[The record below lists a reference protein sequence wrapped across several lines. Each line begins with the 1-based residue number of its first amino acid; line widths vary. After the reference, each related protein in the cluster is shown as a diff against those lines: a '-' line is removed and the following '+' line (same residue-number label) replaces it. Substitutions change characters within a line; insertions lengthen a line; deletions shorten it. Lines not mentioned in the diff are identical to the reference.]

1 MFSGLPPLPV
11 PIQRHQI
18 QKFTACVDAISLRAR
33 YLLYS
38 VCHERLNLCIL
49 SFFVRYLSQ
58 LECSRGTFLRCCPL
72 TFQLLT
78 TAGIGEKHWEIVY

>member
-33 YLLYS
+33 CILYS
-38 VCHERLNLCIL
+38 VCYERLNLCIL
-49 SFFVRYLSQ
+49 SFFVRNLSR
-58 LECSRGTFLRCCPL
+58 LECSRETFLQCSPS
-72 TFQLLT
+72 TFQRSFLHAEPPDRSSSL
-78 TAGIGEKHWEIVY
+78 